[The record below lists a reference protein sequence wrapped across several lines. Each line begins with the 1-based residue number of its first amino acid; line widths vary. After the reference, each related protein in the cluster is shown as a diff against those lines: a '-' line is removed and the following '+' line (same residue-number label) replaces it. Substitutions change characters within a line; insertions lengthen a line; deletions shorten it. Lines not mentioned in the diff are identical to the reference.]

1 MRARGEN
8 NMAGLD
14 LMMYNDGVKAGKKAG
29 IMEGRAEG
37 RAEGR
42 VEGSMS
48 SIVSLYKK
56 GLITIEVA
64 AEELNMSTE
73 EFKKSI
79 D

>member
-1 MRARGEN
+1 MYGRVARARGGEN

-14 LMMYNDGVKAGKKAG
+14 LMMYNDGVKAGKKVG
-29 IMEGRAEG
+29 VMEGIAEG
-37 RAEGR
+37 
-42 VEGSMS
+42 SKN

-64 AEELNMSTE
+64 AEELNMSIE
-73 EFKKSI
+73 EIKKGL